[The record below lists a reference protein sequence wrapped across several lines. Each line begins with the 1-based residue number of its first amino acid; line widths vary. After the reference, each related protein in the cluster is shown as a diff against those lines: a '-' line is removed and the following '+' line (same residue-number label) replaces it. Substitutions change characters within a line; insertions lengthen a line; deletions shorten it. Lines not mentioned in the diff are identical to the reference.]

1 MLLSLLAFIMVPAL
15 SGAQKKNEKK
25 SDKQDDSLVRLV
37 SADSLQLVEIRG
49 VTYRRVVGRP
59 ARFLHNDTYLLCDS
73 ALWNVNEEI
82 INAMGHVRIIQEQT
96 ELTSDKLTYFI
107 QRDVAEFRGDLVQLR
122 DKDKNTLR
130 TRCLDYNTKD
140 SVALFREGG
149 ALRDKDGQLI
159 ESINGTYDSKIKTFT
174 FSDNVNMYTD
184 SLFVKTT
191 YLKYESDLN
200 LATFGYDTNAWKDQ
214 NMLSANAG
222 WYDRGNEK
230 FFFHRN
236 VHVMNDTQE
245 GWSDSLYFKRLTS
258 DVLMQGN
265 AQVTDTTRR
274 VHALAGKM
282 DYVDSLSRL
291 VMSDDPVVISE
302 MDEEDENGMTQV
314 DTAYVGA
321 DTLIYYTVKMCEV
334 DSLVKLDAA
343 ERLKNVE
350 TDPVTTFRREAAE
363 AAAKAAAEAAAN
375 DPNNPETAARLAAEA
390 QAAKEAQS
398 AKDAKGKESGGKS
411 KKKSDK
417 GGEGKSPA
425 EVLDSLASGRESH
438 DVGLDSLANASDSLV
453 NNLDS
458 LGTGLDSLAAADT
471 IPAPDTTKMGFLHAF
486 KNVRV
491 FRKKMQVRCDSLAYC
506 DLDSLA
512 RLYDNPTIWNEEN
525 HQYNADSVYVVVRNS
540 TIDKANLM
548 SNAFIHIQEDTLHYD
563 QIKSAEMTAYFDE
576 NGALRRFDAL
586 GGAQALFY
594 LEENDVL
601 ATVNKKE
608 SKMLSA
614 TFKEGEI
621 QRILYFEEIKSDGYP
636 VVQMTREEQTLK
648 GFNWQGERRPKG
660 PEDISSRTL
669 RPSQRSHYAK
679 VPHAEFIQTEK
690 YFPGYMKDVY
700 AQIAYRDSMRAVR
713 QREKDEAQRRAE
725 EEKAAMAQAAA
736 DSLGSAADSLAGAAL
751 EGDLQSSAD
760 SIEVNIPA
768 VTDAPDTLVTPDGYR
783 KESTEI
789 EVVPRD
795 TTSAGAGPVPGPTK
809 EELKAQKKEQARLKK
824 EQKDK
829 EREEKWASQDAKDE
843 LKAKKRAEK
852 KAAKLRKK
860 KLAAIK
866 AAMKNEQK
874 ELAELERYRE
884 KYRKEKDRL
893 EQKAASS
900 KKSRKDKKSKEVPD
914 DKPQGPEMLSSVETQ
929 DIQDNL

>member
-1 MLLSLLAFIMVPAL
+1 TGATFEENAYLKAIAVYKATGEASRADDAGLMVEALNGEPGVYSARYAPGGHDVSDKEKPAL
-15 SGAQKKNEKK
+15 
-25 SDKQDDSLVRLV
+25 
-37 SADSLQLVEIRG
+37 
-49 VTYRRVVGRP
+49 P
-59 ARFLHNDTYLLCDS
+59 
-73 ALWNVNEEI
+73 
-82 INAMGHVRIIQEQT
+82 
-96 ELTSDKLTYFI
+96 
-107 QRDVAEFRGDLVQLR
+107 
-122 DKDKNTLR
+122 
-130 TRCLDYNTKD
+130 
-140 SVALFREGG
+140 
-149 ALRDKDGQLI
+149 
-159 ESINGTYDSKIKTFT
+159 
-174 FSDNVNMYTD
+174 
-184 SLFVKTT
+184 
-191 YLKYESDLN
+191 
-200 LATFGYDTNAWKDQ
+200 
-214 NMLSANAG
+214 
-222 WYDRGNEK
+222 DRG
-230 FFFHRN
+230 
-236 VHVMNDTQE
+236 
-245 GWSDSLYFKRLTS
+245 G
-258 DVLMQGN
+258 
-265 AQVTDTTRR
+265 
-274 VHALAGKM
+274 
-282 DYVDSLSRL
+282 
-291 VMSDDPVVISE
+291 
-302 MDEEDENGMTQV
+302 
-314 DTAYVGA
+314 
-321 DTLIYYTVKMCEV
+321 
-334 DSLVKLDAA
+334 
-343 ERLKNVE
+343 
-350 TDPVTTFRREAAE
+350 
-363 AAAKAAAEAAAN
+363 
-375 DPNNPETAARLAAEA
+375 
-390 QAAKEAQS
+390 
-398 AKDAKGKESGGKS
+398 
-411 KKKSDK
+411 
-417 GGEGKSPA
+417 GKSPA
-425 EVLDSLASGRESH
+425 EVLDSLASGRGSLG
-438 DVGLDSLANASDSLV
+438 DGVDSLANGLDSLAN
-453 NNLDS
+453 
-458 LGTGLDSLAAADT
+458 GLDSLANSLDSLVAADT
-471 IPAPDTTKMGFLHAF
+471 IPALDTTKIGFLQAF

-512 RLYDNPTIWNEEN
+512 RLYDNPTIWNEGN

-540 TIDKANLM
+540 AIDKANLM

-576 NGALRRFDAL
+576 DGALKRFDAL

-608 SKMLSA
+608 CKMLSA

-621 QRILYFEEIKSDGYP
+621 QRVYYFEEIKSDGYP
-636 VVQMTREEQTLK
+636 VVQMTREDQTLK

-679 VPHAEFIQTEK
+679 VPHAEFVQTEK

-713 QREKDEAQRRAE
+713 QRERDEAQRRAE

-736 DSLGSAADSLAGAAL
+736 DSLSSAVDSLAGAAL

-760 SIEVNIPA
+760 SVEVRVPA
-768 VTDAPDTLVTPDGYR
+768 VTDAPDTLATPDGYR
-783 KESTEI
+783 KETTEI

-795 TTSAGAGPVPGPTK
+795 TTSTVAGPAPGPTK

-829 EREEKWASQDAKDE
+829 EREEKWAAQDAKVE

-900 KKSRKDKKSKEVPD
+900 KKNRKDKKSKEAPD

-929 DIQDNL
+929 NI